1 MAITTFVASQILT
14 AAQMNAVQG
23 NDYNQTVSTKTASYT
38 LVAADKGTRIVMN
51 VTGASTV
58 TVNTS
63 LFSAGDTLTIQNIS
77 ATACTVSAGTAT
89 VSSAGPLA
97 IPQNGSGLLYFT
109 SAGVSIFYPSAV
121 TASSAGLVCV
131 KAETALSGA
140 STTADGVFTSSY
152 TNYRIIIRYTT
163 SADALC
169 MQFRAATVDTAT
181 NYNFQALE
189 ASSTTVS
196 ASRSNAQTKA
206 TLGDA
211 PVGSFFCLCTLE
223 ISGVQ
228 LAEPTVF
235 IALNERQVSNYTA
248 MQIQNFYGNQSAST
262 AFDGIKFLV
271 ASGTMSGVFSI
282 YGYSKTV

>member
-1 MAITTFVASQILT
+1 M
-14 AAQMNAVQG
+14 G
-23 NDYNQTVSTKTASYT
+23 
-38 LVAADKGTRIVMN
+38 
-51 VTGASTV
+51 
-58 TVNTS
+58 
-63 LFSAGDTLTIQNIS
+63 
-77 ATACTVSAGTAT
+77 
-89 VSSAGPLA
+89 
-97 IPQNGSGLLYFT
+97 IPSGYT
-109 SAGVSIFYPSAV
+109 SAQVVQAVPTGINSAF
-121 TASSAGLVCV
+121 VCV

-181 NYNFQALE
+181 GYNFQILE

-196 ASRSNAQTKA
+196 AARSTAQTKA

-211 PVGSFFCLCTLE
+211 SAGSFFCLCTLE

-235 IALNERQVSNYTA
+235 IALNERQSGNYTTST
-248 MQIQNFYGNQSAST
+248 QIQNFYGNQSAST

-271 ASGTMSGVFSI
+271 ASGTMSGTYAI